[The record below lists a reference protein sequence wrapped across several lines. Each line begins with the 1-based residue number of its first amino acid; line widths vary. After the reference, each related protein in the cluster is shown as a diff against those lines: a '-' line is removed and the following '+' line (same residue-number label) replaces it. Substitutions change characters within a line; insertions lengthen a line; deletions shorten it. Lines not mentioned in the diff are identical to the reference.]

1 MPTLV
6 EIIQEDARYIERSR
20 VTITAD
26 TAHSW
31 VCIADEDGN
40 ECFMQGHEA
49 DEFNDRAEQLYNDA
63 QLVTLEECRAHL
75 ARPYAENLL

>member
-6 EIIQEDARYIERSR
+6 EIIQEDARYVERSR
-20 VTITAD
+20 VTITAN
-26 TAHSW
+26 TVRSW

-40 ECFMQGHEA
+40 EVFMQGQEA
-49 DEFNDRAEQLYNDA
+49 DEFNDRATQLYNDA

-75 ARPYAENLL
+75 ARPYVDSMI